1 MTRQLAL
8 DLPVRTAR
16 GRADFMAAP
25 SNAAALAAVEGWR
38 DWPGGRLVLVGE
50 AGSGK
55 THLAEVWAAL
65 CPGARLLP
73 AAALSGADIPAL
85 ASAPLAVEDAGGI
98 AGNATAEAALF
109 HLHNLMG
116 AEGQPLLLTAD
127 RAPALWNVRLPD
139 LASRL
144 QAMPVARLEP
154 ACDTLLSA
162 VLVKLFADRQIAV
175 APAVIAWLLP
185 RMERSL
191 SAAAAIVAR
200 LDAAALAEGR
210 AVTVPLAAQVL
221 DRAVEGGQDGGPD
234 RPGPT

>member
-16 GRADFMAAP
+16 GREDFLAAP
-25 SNAAALAAVEGWR
+25 SNTAALAAIEGWR
-38 DWPGGRLVLVGE
+38 DWPAGRLVLVGE

-55 THLAEVWAAL
+55 THLAQVWAAL

-73 AAALSGADIPAL
+73 AAALPGADIPSL
-85 ASAPLAVEDAGGI
+85 ASTPLAVEDAGRI
-98 AGNATAEAALF
+98 AGDAATEAALF

-116 AEGQPLLLTAD
+116 AQRQPLLLTAET
-127 RAPALWNVRLPD
+127 APALWPVRLPD

-154 ACDTLLSA
+154 PCDTLLSA

-175 APAVIAWLLP
+175 APAVITWLLP

-221 DRAVEGGQDGGPD
+221 DRAGADGQDAGPD
-234 RPGPT
+234 LPGPP